1 MSWWHPEAAA
11 ELWPLLLAGFRITL
25 LATVLASAVALVLG
39 LACAVANRAGPVYV
53 RKPLGWILQ
62 FIRFTPPIAQLF
74 FVYYVIRPGLGIK
87 ADALTVGIIVLGV
100 HYATYNA
107 EVYRAGIEGIPKGQW
122 EAITALSMPRGRA
135 WRDVILPQALRRVL
149 PALGNNVIIMFKEV
163 PVLSAIAVTEMVRVG
178 KVYTS
183 DHFAF
188 YIEAFTIA
196 GLIYLAASYPTSLLM
211 RKLEVRLGN

>member
-1 MSWWHPEAAA
+1 MSWWNNQAAL
-11 ELWPLLLAGFRITL
+11 ELFPLLLEGFRITL
-25 LATVLASAVALVLG
+25 LATLLGSLLALTLG
-39 LACAVANRAGPVYV
+39 LVFAFIDRTAPEYIR
-53 RKPLGWILQ
+53 RPLGWVLQ

-74 FVYYVIRPGLGIK
+74 FAYYVIRPNLGIGV
-87 ADALTVGIIVLGV
+87 DALTVGIVVLGV

-107 EVYRAGIEGIPKGQW
+107 EIYRAGIEGVPKGQW
-122 EAITALSMPRGRA
+122 EAVTALSLPQGRA
-135 WRDVILPQALRRVL
+135 WFGVILPQAIRRVL
-149 PALGNNVIIMFKEV
+149 PSLGNNVIILFKEV

-178 KVYTS
+178 KEYTS

-196 GLIYLAASYPTSLLM
+196 GLIYLVASYPTSLLM